1 MKRLFAVLIVFI
13 MVLSVFACT
22 NKAEPAATVAEQP
35 AAEAATEVP
44 EAAVAEKEQLTF
56 ALIHSDQGTWQT
68 YMRDYTQVACEELGV
83 KLLVYSGDNDGAKN
97 ISDLQTVI
105 QMGVDAVLFTPVDTA
120 TDVKMKEMLNEA
132 GIPFINFDRGTGDT
146 AGQGMHIAFVG
157 QNDEQAGY
165 DLGKYMIE
173 ELGVTNLIQ
182 INGNMSSEPGVNRAA
197 GLARILSEHPEVEL
211 LGAQAGDWQLDL
223 GMNVAQDLLNAHPE
237 TQAIWCGN
245 DDMALGALAASQT
258 LGIKNLIIGAMDC
271 SDAALENILA
281 GGAFKVSVGAHFVC
295 GPIAAISMYDY
306 LNGMAIQ
313 PMIKFNMLKVD
324 STNAAKFLE
333 INSQYGLIKGRCSEL
348 SKYLNPAASDDRWV
362 TLLTP
367 YA

>member
-1 MKRLFAVLIVFI
+1 MKRLFAVLIVFLMAI
-13 MVLSVFACT
+13 SAFACAGE
-22 NKAEPAATVAEQP
+22 AEPASTDTEQP
-35 AAEAATEVP
+35 VAEAAE
-44 EAAVAEKEQLTF
+44 EAAAEEEQLTF
-56 ALIHSDQGTWQT
+56 ALIHCDQGTWQT
-68 YMRDYTQVACEELGV
+68 YMRDYTQAACDELGV
-83 KLLVYSGDNDGAKN
+83 KLLVYCGDNDGAKN
-97 ISDLQTVI
+97 ITDLQTVI
-105 QMGVDAVLFTPVDTA
+105 EMGVDAVLYTPVDTA

-146 AGQGMHIAFVG
+146 AGEGMHIAFVG

-173 ELGVTNLIQ
+173 ELGVTNLIE
-182 INGNMSSEPGVNRAA
+182 IDGNMSSEPGVNRAA

-237 TQAIWCGN
+237 AQAIWCGN

-258 LGIKNLIIGAMDC
+258 LGIENIIIGAMDC
-271 SDAALENILA
+271 SDAALENIVE

-306 LNGMAIQ
+306 MHGIEIQ
-313 PMIKFNMLKVD
+313 PIISFNMLKVD
-324 STNAAKFLE
+324 STNAETFLE
-333 INSQYGLIKGRCSEL
+333 INSQLGLIKGRTGEL
-348 SKYLNPAASDDRWV
+348 SKYLNPNAADDRWV